1 MKMKKLNNHGFAIS
15 TLLYGLMIMSLLVI
29 LALISNLGTN
39 RKNTTTLVDKIEDE
53 LNRLSLSDTEG
64 EYTGGEIDDN
74 GREYIAPSSGW
85 YKIELFGAAG
95 GGSNGGRGSYVSGI
109 MYLELGDVLYFY
121 VGEKGDRNA
130 TFNGGGAGSG
140 SNYAGGGATDV
151 RLISGTWNEEESLES
166 RIMVAAGGGGGSSVE
181 GGRGSTLVGGYGVTA
196 NNSDPTKATG
206 GTQSAGG
213 NHGTGSKASGTSG
226 SFGIGGTGGAN
237 LSGGGGGYYGGGASG
252 AANSY
257 LGSGGGGSS
266 FIAGYAGAQTRIN
279 GTVQKAPNR
288 TYTIHRGKYEEP
300 IYDSEGNL
308 ISESSGEAILE
319 SYTPTIHNG
328 LMIPGVNDGAGK
340 FKITKVSDNDIN
352 NLPKKESNQKLKQVQ
367 YIQDCVEGYG
377 NQTTGYWLEI
387 QAIQNGQNVALGKTV
402 SGNGGTAKNLN
413 VITDGVMDKTT
424 SVGEI
429 SGSGTKCVQID
440 LGSKIDL
447 DEIAVWHQYDDNGT
461 QSWEFKNHTLSV
473 SSDKSTWQT
482 IISKSSDTN
491 ATGILGEK
499 ETSNGIRY
507 NTFKADFL
515 GELTEGNY
523 YILSANSDNLA
534 LTSTTESDNNFAKM
548 DYFTGEKTQIW
559 HVYKQQDAS
568 GNTYYRIVDN
578 STNLALEVSDDTGNA
593 GVMIDL
599 FENNINNT
607 AQNWNISSLG
617 TGYYTITSQKGIRM
631 GYNTTST
638 IVETQTTTQKKE
650 QRWKFVLAGY

>member
-1 MKMKKLNNHGFAIS
+1 M
-15 TLLYGLMIMSLLVI
+15 
-29 LALISNLGTN
+29 
-39 RKNTTTLVDKIEDE
+39 
-53 LNRLSLSDTEG
+53 
-64 EYTGGEIDDN
+64 
-74 GREYIAPSSGW
+74 
-85 YKIELFGAAG
+85 
-95 GGSNGGRGSYVSGI
+95 
-109 MYLELGDVLYFY
+109 
-121 VGEKGDRNA
+121 
-130 TFNGGGAGSG
+130 
-140 SNYAGGGATDV
+140 
-151 RLISGTWNEEESLES
+151 
-166 RIMVAAGGGGGSSVE
+166 
-181 GGRGSTLVGGYGVTA
+181 
-196 NNSDPTKATG
+196 
-206 GTQSAGG
+206 
-213 NHGTGSKASGTSG
+213 
-226 SFGIGGTGGAN
+226 
-237 LSGGGGGYYGGGASG
+237 
-252 AANSY
+252 
-257 LGSGGGGSS
+257 
-266 FIAGYAGAQTRIN
+266 
-279 GTVQKAPNR
+279 
-288 TYTIHRGKYEEP
+288 
-300 IYDSEGNL
+300 
-308 ISESSGEAILE
+308 
-319 SYTPTIHNG
+319 
-328 LMIPGVNDGAGK
+328 
-340 FKITKVSDNDIN
+340 
-352 NLPKKESNQKLKQVQ
+352 Q

-461 QSWEFKNHTLSV
+461 KSWEFKNHTLSV

-548 DYFTGEKTQIW
+548 DYFTGEKAQIW

-578 STNLALEVSDDTGNA
+578 STNLALEVSDGTGDA

>member
-1 MKMKKLNNHGFAIS
+1 MKRLNNHGFAIS

-74 GREYIAPSSGW
+74 GREYITPSSGW
-85 YKIELFGAAG
+85 YKIELWGAAG
-95 GGSNGGRGSYVSGI
+95 GGTNGGRGAYVSGV
-109 MYLELGDVLYFY
+109 MHLELGDFLYFY
-121 VGEKGDRNA
+121 VGEKGDKNA

-166 RIMVAAGGGGGSSVE
+166 RIMVAGGGGGGSSVN
-181 GGRGSTLVGGYGVTA
+181 GGGGGTLVGGDGSTA
-196 NNSDPTKATG
+196 NNSDPTKAIG

-213 NHGTGSKASGTSG
+213 NHGTGSKSSGTSG
-226 SFGIGGTGGAN
+226 SFGIGGTGGTN

-252 AANSY
+252 SANNY
-257 LGSGGGGSS
+257 LGSGAGGSS
-266 FIAGYAGAQTRIN
+266 FIVGYAGARARTN
-279 GTVQKAPNR
+279 GTVQKTPNR

-300 IYDSEGNL
+300 VYDSEGNL

-319 SYTPTIHNG
+319 SYTPTIYNG

-352 NLPKKESNQKLKQVQ
+352 NPPRKESNQKLKQVQ
-367 YIQDCVEGYG
+367 YIQDCVDGYN

-387 QAIQNGQNVALGKTV
+387 QAIQNGQNVALGKSV
-402 SGNGGTAKNLN
+402 AGSGGTLKNLN
-413 VITDGVMDKTT
+413 VITDGIMDSPTL
-424 SVGEI
+424 VGEI

-440 LGSKIDL
+440 LGSKMDL
-447 DEIAVWHQYDDNGT
+447 DEIVVWHQYTENGT
-461 QSWEFKNHTLSV
+461 SWNFKNHTLSV

-482 IISKSSDTN
+482 IRAKSSDTN
-491 ATGILGEK
+491 AAGVLGEA
-499 ETSNGIRY
+499 ETSNGIRF
-507 NTFKADFL
+507 NTFHADVL
-515 GELTEGNY
+515 GEILEGNY

-534 LTSTTESDNNFAKM
+534 LTSTKESDNTFAKM
-548 DYFTGEKTQIW
+548 DYFTGEKAQIW
-559 HVYKQQDAS
+559 HVYKQQDTS
-568 GNTYYRIVDN
+568 GNTHYRIIDN
-578 STNLALEVSDDTGNA
+578 STNLALEVSDDTADA

-599 FENNINNT
+599 YENNINNT
-607 AQNWNISSLG
+607 AQNWNISPLG
-617 TGYYTITSQKGIRM
+617 TGYYIITSQQGIRM
-631 GYNTTST
+631 GYNTSST
-638 IVETQTTTQKKE
+638 IAETQTATQEKE
-650 QRWKFVLAGY
+650 QRWKFILAGY